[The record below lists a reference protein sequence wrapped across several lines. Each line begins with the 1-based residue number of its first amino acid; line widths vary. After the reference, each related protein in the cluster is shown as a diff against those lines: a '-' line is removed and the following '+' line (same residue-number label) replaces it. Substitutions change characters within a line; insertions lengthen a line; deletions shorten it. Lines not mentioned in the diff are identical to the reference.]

1 MQTLN
6 KEQQIEQALNGCQF
20 VLAPF
25 AVYYDESTDS
35 YSYTEFFN
43 TEGELF
49 DAEFR
54 DKVIHELF
62 KDKIHWFLEP
72 EKPQPKAEVKKAT
85 SPKKNPPPP
94 QKKGKD
100 NNKKGKGDAPSAVRP
115 KKSQKR

>member
-1 MQTLN
+1 MQALS
-6 KEQQIEQALNGCQF
+6 KEQQIEQALHGCQF

-54 DKVIHELF
+54 DKVIHDLF

-72 EKPQPKAEVKKAT
+72 EKPQPKAEVKKT
-85 SPKKNPPPP
+85 SPPPKKNPPP
-94 QKKGKD
+94 QKGKD
-100 NNKKGKGDAPSAVRP
+100 NNNKKGKGGAPSAVRP
-115 KKSQKR
+115 KKSQKH